1 MVAVLCVGGLG
12 AQAKGGAADP
22 IAALP
27 DGLYAAI
34 TTPKGV
40 IVFEL
45 LYERAPV
52 AVTSFVGLA
61 EGTLSSGGKLYFDGI
76 VFHRV
81 EPGFVIQGGDP
92 TGTGHGGPG
101 YQFPNEIDPSLSFG
115 AAGVV
120 GMANAGPD
128 TNGSQFFITL
138 GPADFLDGSYTVFGR
153 VVSGAPV
160 AAAIRKGDA
169 MSSVRIVRKGSAARS
184 FQADRAAFDAAIA
197 SHPAKAAAM
206 AKKALEAQYA
216 AIEARVPGLSTDAR
230 GLRSKIVRQGNGKKP
245 AKGANVKILYTLTLA
260 KGKKI
265 DSTADRKDEA
275 FAFTL
280 GAGRVVAGFDAAVS
294 MMSYGERRIVVI
306 PPELG
311 YGAKGAGSAIPANAV
326 LVFELELLA
335 P

>member
-1 MVAVLCVGGLG
+1 MVDTLAS
-12 AQAKGGAADP
+12 
-22 IAALP
+22 LP
-27 DGLYAAI
+27 DGLYASI
-34 TTPKGV
+34 TTPKGM
-40 IVFEL
+40 IVFEM
-45 LYERAPV
+45 LYAQAPV

-61 EGTLSSGGKLYFDGI
+61 EGTLSPGGKLYFDGI

-92 TGTGHGGPG
+92 TGTGRGGPG
-101 YQFPNEIDPSLSFG
+101 YQFPNEIEPSLSFG
-115 AAGVV
+115 VAGMV

-160 AAAIRKGDA
+160 AAAIRKGDP
-169 MSSVRIVRKGSAARS
+169 MTSVRIVRKGATARS
-184 FQADRAAFDAAIA
+184 FQADKAAFDAAVA
-197 SHPAKAAAM
+197 AHPARAAER
-206 AKKALEAQYA
+206 AKKALDAQYA
-216 AIEARVPGLSTDAR
+216 AVEARVPGLSTDSR
-230 GLRSKIVRQGNGKKP
+230 GLRSKILKQGNGMKP

-265 DSTADRKDEA
+265 DSTADRRNEP

-311 YGAKGAGSAIPANAV
+311 YGAKGAGGVVPANAV